1 MCVIVGLVPIV
12 RGKFPRYEKHVP
24 PGSFINAD
32 SFFSY
37 ADLAEYLKY
46 LMQTPE
52 AYNKFFEWR
61 RWVWYELWAV
71 LWVVREFTGNNTSA
85 AYGLFVL
92 VGTNLTVFEHEKA
105 VLVLNGV
112 KVKTFLRN

>member
-61 RWVWYELWAV
+61 RWVRHELYGWFYGWAAV
-71 LWVVREFTGNNTSA
+71 LRVA
-85 AYGLFVL
+85 I
-92 VGTNLTVFEHEKA
+92 
-105 VLVLNGV
+105 LVLHMASLFGWD
-112 KVKTFLRN
+112 KFDCF